1 MSRYDKYDSKMSGFR
16 AFLAADWISTDLE
29 RVVGVGLNSS
39 GLLVKGAGQTGV
51 IGVLCLTRIIKAGRE
66 PVDVMKRGEIVEFD
80 KVQKPNIAFAT
91 AAPGI
96 KLYADATTGV
106 LTTTATSN
114 IYVGHTVEAS
124 RLIVSFRDGV

>member
-1 MSRYDKYDSKMSGFR
+1 MSGFR
-16 AFLAADWISTDLE
+16 AFLNADWISTDLE

-51 IGVLCLTRIIKAGRE
+51 IGVLVLTRIIKAGRE

-80 KVQKPNIAFAT
+80 KVQKPNIAFGT
-91 AAPGI
+91 AAAGT
-96 KLYADATTGV
+96 KFYADATTGV
-106 LTTTATSN
+106 LTATSTSN
-114 IYVGHTVEAS
+114 IYIGHTVEAG